1 MFHIP
6 VRVVMIALAVAAVSP
21 VFGVIAPASASAAV
35 APATASAA
43 TSCTGSYPYNEWRY
57 SGKHYAHEYG
67 WFWSTTGAVCVGQA
81 DLAENVT
88 NATGLDERVR
98 IRDGGA
104 SGPQLAEYKSGGK
117 ISGNAIVFT
126 THVSRV
132 FYYSVI
138 TVCVAVI
145 HQSDGSVVPD
155 TTVCHSL

>member
-1 MFHIP
+1 MHRKSLLTWLSAFTALIIAMFIS
-6 VRVVMIALAVAAVSP
+6 VV
-21 VFGVIAPASASAAV
+21 V
-35 APATASAA
+35 APTAASAA
-43 TSCTGSYPYNEWRY
+43 TSCTGSYAYNAWLY
-57 SGKHYAHEYG
+57 SGTHYAHEYG

-98 IRDGGA
+98 VRDGSA
-104 SGPQLAEYKSGGK
+104 SGPLLAEYRSGGT

-126 THVSRV
+126 THVNRV

-145 HQSDGSVVPD
+145 HQSDGAVVPN
-155 TTVCHSL
+155 TTVCKSL

>member
-1 MFHIP
+1 
-6 VRVVMIALAVAAVSP
+6 MIALAAAAILPISGVVAAT
-21 VFGVIAPASASAAV
+21 SASAA
-35 APATASAA
+35 TA
-43 TSCTGSYPYNEWRY
+43 TSCTGSYPYNQWRY
-57 SGKHYAHEYG
+57 TGTKYAHEYG

-104 SGPQLAEYKSGGK
+104 SGPLIKQYKSGGK
-117 ISGNAIVFT
+117 ISGNAIIFT
-126 THVSRV
+126 TTVRQL
-132 FYYSVI
+132 FNYSVV